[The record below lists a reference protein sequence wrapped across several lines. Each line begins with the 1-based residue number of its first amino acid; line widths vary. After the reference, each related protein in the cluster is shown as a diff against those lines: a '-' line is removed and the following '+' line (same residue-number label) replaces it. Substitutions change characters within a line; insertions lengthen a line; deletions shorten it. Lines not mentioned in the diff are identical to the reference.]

1 MRNENEA
8 ENQLQHN
15 FNQTKIGEILV
26 KQGIIN
32 EEQLEQALEKQ
43 KENKENL
50 PLGKTLLKLG
60 FVNEVELAQ
69 ALAKQKGYPYIK
81 LSNYPIDRE
90 AARLVSNRFA
100 TQHSLI
106 PIGFSDNKLV
116 VAMANPLDIVA
127 LDSLSY
133 LTKFKLIPVVST
145 FSEIEKAIEKI
156 ILDESSISVVPK
168 ESEIPSEK
176 EIMQALEESSPI
188 ISLVDKIIYE
198 GFVNRASDIHIEP
211 LPDRVVVR
219 YRIDGVLQEKMTI
232 NKKDQH
238 AVVSRIKILSDL
250 DISEHRVPQDGSFQL
265 SIKGERLD
273 VRVAVMPSITG
284 EAVTLRLLRKEK
296 KILELTDTGMPNEMI
311 RTVLDIASRQS
322 GAILSSGPTGSGK
335 TTTLYALLANI
346 ATPDKKT
353 ITIEDPV
360 EYVIAG
366 LTQINI
372 HNKAGLTFARGLR
385 SIVRADPDIIM
396 VGEIRDRETA
406 EIAIQAALTG
416 HMVLSTF
423 HANDAATAPT
433 RLIEMGIEPYL
444 IASALSGVISQRL
457 VRLLCENCK
466 ESYCADEE
474 ALKLLGLKKELEGCE
489 LLYRPKGCQKCSMTG
504 YFGRTAIFEFMPI
517 TSKISRAI
525 IAKKSAEEINK
536 IAQGEGM
543 IPLKQHGL
551 EKVKAGLTSLEEVLR
566 VTKY

>member
-1 MRNENEA
+1 MAKEDDQIEN
-8 ENQLQHN
+8 N
-15 FNQTKIGEILV
+15 FNQEKIGEILV
-26 KQGIIN
+26 KKGVITKK
-32 EEQLEQALEKQ
+32 QLKQALEVQ
-43 KENKENL
+43 EASKENL
-50 PLGKTLLKLG
+50 PLGKTLLALG
-60 FVNEVELAQ
+60 FVTEVQLAE
-69 ALAKQKGYPYIK
+69 ALAGQKGYPYIR

-90 AARLVSNRFA
+90 AARLVPHRFA
-100 TQHSLI
+100 IQHNLI
-106 PIGFSDNKLV
+106 PIGFSDNKLI

-133 LTKFKLIPVVST
+133 LTKFKILPVVST
-145 FSEIEKAIEKI
+145 FSEIEKAIERF

-176 EIMQALEESSPI
+176 EIIKALEESSPI

-211 LPDRVVVR
+211 LTDRVIVR

-250 DISEHRVPQDGSFQL
+250 DISEHRLPQDGSFQL
-265 SIKGERLD
+265 AIKGERLD
-273 VRVAVMPSITG
+273 IRVSVMPSITG
-284 EAVTLRLLRKEK
+284 ESVALRLLRKEK
-296 KILELTDTGMPNEMI
+296 KILELNDTGMPNDMI
-311 RTVLDIASRQS
+311 MKVLDIASRQS
-322 GAILSSGPTGSGK
+322 GAILSAGPTGSGK
-335 TTTLYALLANI
+335 TTTLYALLTNI
-346 ATPDKKT
+346 ATSEKKT
-353 ITIEDPV
+353 VTIEDPV
-360 EYVIAG
+360 EYVITG

-416 HMVLSTF
+416 HIVLSTF
-423 HANDAATAPT
+423 HANDAATAPN

-444 IASALSGVISQRL
+444 VTSALSGVISQRL
-457 VRLLCENCK
+457 VRLLCKYCK

-474 ALKLLGLKKELEGCE
+474 ALKLLGLNEELGGCE
-489 LLYRPKGCQKCSMTG
+489 KLYHPKGCQKCSMTG
-504 YFGRTAIFEFMPI
+504 YYGQTAIFEFMPI
-517 TSKISRAI
+517 TSEISRAI
-525 IAKKSAEEINK
+525 VAKKSAEELNK
-536 IAQGEGM
+536 IAQNEGM
-543 IPLKQHGL
+543 VPLKQHGL